1 MKFTITKTWDSSPV
15 THREISL
22 SLKPDDEGLLMEVEG
37 PFFNDPSAPPGKRG
51 KPYDQLW
58 DFEVVEAFFLNS
70 SKELYLEVEL
80 CPHGQ
85 HLVLLLAGKGK
96 AWKKELDLKYDCT
109 IHEQN
114 WEGKA
119 LLPWSYFPPGVN
131 KFNAYAIHGS
141 GDNRVYE
148 ALYPIPKEQ
157 LKKGQQPDFHRL
169 EYFKDFSLNSVM
181 GKQWKQPQ
189 SELWKSAPGTKKWLA
204 CLDCCSCLSNLGIRI

>member
-1 MKFTITKTWDSSPV
+1 MMFTITKTWDSSPV
-15 THREISL
+15 THRGMSL
-22 SLKPDDEGLLMEVEG
+22 SFKPDDEGLLMEVEG
-37 PFFNDPSAPPGKRG
+37 PFFNDPSAPVGKRG

-58 DFEVVEAFFLNS
+58 NFEVVEAFFLNS

-109 IHEQN
+109 IREQN

-141 GDNRVYE
+141 GDKRAYE

-157 LKKGQQPDFHRL
+157 LKEGQQPDFHRL
-169 EYFKDFSLNSVM
+169 EYFEDFSLNSIM
-181 GKQWKQPQ
+181 GKQWEQPQ
-189 SELWKSAPGTKKWLA
+189 SELWKSAPGTKQ
-204 CLDCCSCLSNLGIRI
+204 